1 MDSLDIVTTGRSDL
15 YRCRYVYV
23 IIKNQRGI
31 IPLNKI
37 MGLS

>member
-15 YRCRYVYV
+15 YWFLYA
-23 IIKNQRGI
+23 IIKNQRGV